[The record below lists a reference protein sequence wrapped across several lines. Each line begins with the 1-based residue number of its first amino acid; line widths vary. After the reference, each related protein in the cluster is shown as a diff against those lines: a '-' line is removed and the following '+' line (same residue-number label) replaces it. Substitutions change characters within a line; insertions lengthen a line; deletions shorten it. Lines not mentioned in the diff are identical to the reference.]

1 MSGTTLS
8 SYNQL
13 SQSIS
18 RGTPLMHDLNFIIG
32 MKSHVTSG
40 VTSPKNNLML
50 SSTEVTPRIMTA
62 AHDMRRGK
70 RNFEITGIRKTGKD
84 KADEGSTI

>member
-1 MSGTTLS
+1 M
-8 SYNQL
+8 NA
-13 SQSIS
+13 I
-18 RGTPLMHDLNFIIG
+18 NFIIG
-32 MKSHVTSG
+32 MKSQVTSG

-50 SSTEVTPRIMTA
+50 SSTEVTPRLMTA

-84 KADEGSTI
+84 KGDEGSTI